1 MNTARPAATL
11 HMPHLA
17 RGRAMVAGAALLWS
31 MAGILTRLVEADGW
45 TISFWRS
52 FLGGLFLLA
61 VVAIRA
67 RGDVLAPFRR
77 MGRVGWLLG
86 FWIGLETVL
95 FILAFAN
102 TTIANALIII
112 AVNPLIAA
120 LLGWLVLRERIAFH
134 TAVALAVSF
143 LGVAYMVWGGLGGGS
158 ALGDLLALWVACM
171 FAIVIITI
179 RRHGHVDLLPAMA
192 VAGFAGAL
200 LALPFARPLSISI
213 GDAGYLA
220 LFGFGEFGL
229 SLVLFTAG
237 TRAVPTVEVALLGL
251 VETALAPVW
260 VWLAVG
266 EAPGPRAIVGGAIVL
281 GTLLLYTIA
290 DWRRA
295 RIVAPLA

>member
-1 MNTARPAATL
+1 MAATL

-31 MAGILTRLVEADGW
+31 MAGILARLVEADAW

-52 FLGGLFLLA
+52 LLGGLFLLA

-67 RGDVLAPFRR
+67 GGDIAAPFRA
-77 MGRVGWLLG
+77 MGRVGWFLG
-86 FWIGLETVL
+86 CWLGVEAVL
-95 FILAFAN
+95 FILAFAH

-120 LLGWLVLRERIAFH
+120 LLGWLVLQERIALH
-134 TAVALAVSF
+134 TAAALAVS
-143 LGVAYMVWGGLGGGS
+143 LMGVTYMVWGSVGGGS
-158 ALGDLLALWVACM
+158 ALGDLLALAVALG
-171 FAIVIITI
+171 FAVVIVTI
-179 RRHGHVDLLPAMA
+179 RRNGDVDLLPAMA
-192 VAGFAGAL
+192 VAGFVGAAV
-200 LALPFARPLSISI
+200 ALPFAAPFSISL
-213 GDAGYLA
+213 GDIGYLA

-237 TRAVPTVEVALLGL
+237 TRLVPTVEVALLGL
-251 VETALAPVW
+251 VETALAPIW

-266 EAPGPRAIVGGAIVL
+266 EAPGPRALVGGAIVL

-295 RIVAPLA
+295 RVVAPMA